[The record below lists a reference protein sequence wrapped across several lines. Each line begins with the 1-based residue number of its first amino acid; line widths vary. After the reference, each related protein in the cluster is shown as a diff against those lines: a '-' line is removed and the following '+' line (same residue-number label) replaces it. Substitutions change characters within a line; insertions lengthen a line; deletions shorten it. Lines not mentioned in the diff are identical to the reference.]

1 MNKPIALGTRGS
13 LLAKTQSQWV
23 ADQLIKVQDDLSIE
37 LTIFKT
43 AGDNLSISLTS
54 PAVPGAFVNALRD
67 ALLAKEVDFIVH
79 SLKDLPSGEHP
90 EISLAA
96 IPEREDH
103 RDVLVSA
110 GNVTIDKM
118 LAGSVIGTSSPRRTS
133 ALRALNSELQA
144 RPVRGNVDS
153 RIKKVRDG
161 EYAGIILAAAG
172 LKRIGREGEIAQYFN
187 PEELIPAPAQ
197 GALAVECRKDDL
209 EMQELLNKIDHA
221 PTRLTSLAE
230 RAVLQGLNAGCDLAV
245 GAFAKLDGLNLK
257 LTAELGSPSNSPP
270 QRFDSYTLLTSFQDF
285 PAAENLGLDLARRF
299 VR

>member
-23 ADQLIKVQDDLSIE
+23 ADQLIKEQDDLNIE
-37 LTIFKT
+37 LKVIKT

-79 SLKDLPSGEHP
+79 SLKDLPSSEHP

-103 RDVLVSA
+103 RDVLISA
-110 GNVTIDKM
+110 ENVTIDK
-118 LAGSVIGTSSPRRTS
+118 LLPGSVIGTSSPRRTS

-172 LKRIGREGEIAQYFN
+172 LKRIGREGEIAQYFGVD
-187 PEELIPAPAQ
+187 ELLPAPAQ
-197 GALAVECRKDDL
+197 GALAVECRKNDP
-209 EMQELLNKIDHA
+209 EMQELLKKIDHA

-245 GAFAKLDGLNLK
+245 GAFAQLDGLILK
-257 LTAELGSPSNSPP
+257 LTAELGSAGEGVT
-270 QRFDSYTLLTSFQDF
+270 QRFSSQTLLASLEDF
-285 PAAENLGLDLARRF
+285 SAAEKLGLDLAQRF
-299 VR
+299 IR